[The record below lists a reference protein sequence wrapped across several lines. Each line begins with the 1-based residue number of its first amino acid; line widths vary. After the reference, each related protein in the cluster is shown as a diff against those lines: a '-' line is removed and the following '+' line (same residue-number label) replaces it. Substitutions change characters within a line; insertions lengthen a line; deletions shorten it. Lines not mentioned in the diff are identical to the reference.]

1 MANIRAAQNGDFS
14 ATSTWVGGVVPGS
27 GDVAYANTFTVTI
40 SDTRTV
46 QAISNDSATGITAGG
61 TFSILNGC
69 NLTCTNANGL
79 VMPFNNVTNNLIT
92 VSSLL
97 AGQSAFIAANC
108 SGGSFDIGNGATFNF
123 SSGGTLNTTGNL
135 QSAWRSSGLFN
146 ISGTGTLNHTGSI
159 SVAGGLGGSTSP
171 GVVLSGNGA
180 VNITGTVTGSS
191 GDTSGQGYGVR
202 NSSSSGT
209 ITINGTV
216 LGLNAAGAINT
227 STGFLTING
236 TCQSSSTQPAIGA
249 GSNTQTTRLSG
260 PFLLG
265 ASGNINPVQAQSWR
279 WAPTQIPTY
288 YEVPTSGGSTKRNL
302 YTADNMP
309 TGGYPVVANV
319 RQSTVYGPSNEFT
332 GTLAVPSPSSV
343 ALGVATDNTVGTAI
357 LTASSVRSA
366 MGLASANLDTQ
377 FSNIPSNVWAALTSA
392 LSTAGSVGK
401 LLVDNVNAT
410 ISSRLASSAYTTPLD
425 AAGTRNALGLGS
437 ANLDTQLSNIPS
449 SVWGSLTSALT
460 TAGSVGKL
468 LTDNINATISSRLAS
483 SAYTSPL
490 DAAGVR
496 SALGLTSANLDT
508 QISNIPGYTWSNSVR
523 TITGGT
529 VDTLVNAPVVPTPS
543 EIASQVRTELNTE
556 LGRIDT
562 TVSSRLDQYG
572 TLARV
577 TLVDTVTTL
586 TNAPLVP
593 TPGEIATQVRT
604 ELFTELSRIDTTISS
619 RLASSDYVL
628 APTTSEIRTELS
640 TELARIDTTISSRL
654 ASSDYMDPATPP
666 EASTI
671 ATAVRQELTP
681 ELERLANCATVDT
694 TVATIQDALQP
705 RSSTCNY

>member
-288 YEVPTSGGSTKRNL
+288 MEVATSGGSTKRNL

-319 RQSTVYGPSNEFT
+319 RQSTVYGPSSEFT

-357 LTASSVRSA
+357 LTAASVRSA

-377 FSNIPSNVWAALTSA
+377 FSGIPAAVWAA
-392 LSTAGSVGK
+392 
-401 LLVDNVNAT
+401 AT
-410 ISSRLASSAYTTPLD
+410 RS
-425 AAGTRNALGLGS
+425 
-437 ANLDTQLSNIPS
+437 
-449 SVWGSLTSALT
+449 LT
-460 TAGSVGKL
+460 TAIPTAADV
-468 LTDNINATISSRLAS
+468 AS
-483 SAYTSPL
+483 AVWSA
-490 DAAGVR
+490 A
-496 SALGLTSANLDT
+496 
-508 QISNIPGYTWSNSVR
+508 VR

-529 VDTLVNAPVVPTPS
+529 VDTLTNSPNVPSAATIASAVWSAVTRTITGGTVDTLTNSPNVPS
-543 EIASQVRTELNTE
+543 AAAIASQVRAELGVE
-556 LGRIDT
+556 LGRIDVATSTRLAPAGTLARVTLADTVT
-562 TVSSRLDQYG
+562 TLTNSPNVPSAASIATAVRTELSAELGRIDVATSTRLSPSG

-586 TNAPLVP
+586 TNSPNVP
-593 TPGEIATQVRT
+593 SAANIASTV
-604 ELFTELSRIDTTISS
+604 
-619 RLASSDYVL
+619 
-628 APTTSEIRTELS
+628 RTELS
-640 TELARIDTTISSRL
+640 TELARLDAPVTTRL
-654 ASSDYMDPATPP
+654 AAANYTAPTTPP
-666 EASTI
+666 TTTAI
-671 ATAVRQELTP
+671 AAQVRTELSP
-681 ELERLANCATVDT
+681 ELARVANCSTVDT
-694 TVATIQDALQP
+694 TATTIQDAV
-705 RSSTCNY
+705 SG